1 MFCYFF
7 DFFFFFFFV
16 ISMLLL
22 FYFAYVDALNGM
34 MHFSEAFHLF
44 HFFSLVFGFK
54 FNNSLFS
61 KLRPTFEPL

>member
-7 DFFFFFFFV
+7 DFFFFFFANFA
-16 ISMLLL
+16 LLVL
-22 FYFAYVDALNGM
+22 YFAYIDVLNG
-34 MHFSEAFHLF
+34 MHFSEAVHLF

-61 KLRPTFEPL
+61 KLRPAFEPL